1 MNKTS
6 KVVNMTI
13 LEALLQA
20 TKSISDSYFLLP
32 IAGCDRPIKRERV
45 YCYELYHQL
54 RIVLDCAPLM
64 LMGEPDK
71 SGHPKFFKKGI
82 NPDFILHIPGEHT
95 QNNTVIEVE
104 CVVNDEHLYKDF
116 KNFKIMRDQGYKE
129 IILLLVG
136 CDSVPWPKLQ
146 QAASAEMLDINAV
159 TVVLHRHAN
168 KAATKEFLPY
178 KDD

>member
-1 MNKTS
+1 MSKTS

-32 IAGCDRPIKRERV
+32 IAGRNHPIKRERV

-71 SGHPKFFKKGI
+71 RGHPTFVNKI
-82 NPDFILHIPGEHT
+82 NPDFILHIPGAHIKNE
-95 QNNTVIEVE
+95 TVIEVE
-104 CVVNDEHLYKDF
+104 CRVDYQHLCKDF
-116 KNFKIMRDQGYKE
+116 KNFRIMKDQGYKE
-129 IILLLVG
+129 MILLLVG
-136 CDSVPWPKLQ
+136 NNSVPWSTLQ
-146 QAASAEMLDINAV
+146 RAASAEKLDLNDV
-159 TVVLHRHAN
+159 TVVLHRESN
-168 KAATKEFLPY
+168 KVATCEPPPTTTAE
-178 KDD
+178 